1 MMREA
6 PKKKLLYSLKNWQNL
21 ESSEGGARGAKY
33 ARVGDKVGS
42 PPSPLVASLS
52 V

>member
-1 MMREA
+1 LAKFDKRRFTIKIM
-6 PKKKLLYSLKNWQNL
+6 L